1 MSTELG
7 RHYPPGPWQGL
18 TARARRSVILRGACA
33 AVAAAALVAGL
44 GPQFS
49 AGAPARA
56 ARLSTV
62 AARQAGTGAAP
73 SLTKDSTALAS
84 TSPHIPAQVPC
95 ASVATLPELGTIP
108 GNPTE
113 ITSATDVAASGG
125 NPEYCNVKGTI
136 APQIQFDLELPVST
150 WQGRYLQN
158 GCGGYCGSVPS
169 QSFPSCDATLG
180 GDFAM
185 ATDNEGHAD
194 SILSG
199 LWAFNDQQLRVDY
212 GYLSEHALAV
222 VAKTIIHDYY
232 GTGPTYSYFD
242 GCSDGGREAMAVAER
257 YPTDFNGIIAG
268 APEIIAGPL
277 NAEEQ
282 TWNYRVNSDAQG
294 NAILTS
300 DKLAALHAAV
310 IGACAGDDGTSD
322 GIITDPRNCDF
333 DPASIQCPAGTDND
347 SCLTPAQVTVV
358 RELYQGPVDSQGG
371 HLYPGGLPYG
381 SESSWAGFVVPATPG
396 SGGPVPA
403 TVIGDYLLSQAYL
416 RYQLFQPGVL
426 GPSPDQWQFTAQD
439 FAEMFPAANAADAMS
454 TNLSQFFAHGGKLI
468 MWQGTADQAIPVFG
482 TIDYYETLAQRMGGF
497 GNARQSARLFLFPTV
512 AHCGGGYASSSFDV
526 VLPLVNWVEQG
537 AAPSAVTAT
546 DSLNGTTLTRPVYPY
561 PDVPMYNGTGPVDDA
576 SSFNPVVSAH
586 ATEYTNWIGNYLFS
600 RPDGS

>member
-7 RHYPPGPWQGL
+7 RHYPPSRW
-18 TARARRSVILRGACA
+18 RALAGRAGHSGIVRVS
-33 AVAAAALVAGL
+33 AVAAAAALAVGL
-44 GPQFS
+44 GVQF
-49 AGAPARA
+49 GGVAPVRVAKVT
-56 ARLSTV
+56 TV
-62 AARQAGTGAAP
+62 TLRQAGTGAIP
-73 SLTKDSTALAS
+73 SLSKDSAALAS
-84 TSPHIPAQVPC
+84 TSPHIPAQIPC

-108 GNPTE
+108 GYPTE

-125 NPEYCNVKGTI
+125 NPEYCNVQGLI

-158 GCGGYCGSVPS
+158 GCGGYCGSVTA

-185 ATDNEGHAD
+185 ATDNEGHSD
-194 SILSG
+194 SIFSG
-199 LWAFNDQQLRVDY
+199 LWAFNDEQLRVDY
-212 GYLSEHALAV
+212 GYESEHALAV

-282 TWNYRVNSDAQG
+282 TWNYRVNSDSQG

-300 DKLAALHAAV
+300 DKLPALHAAV
-310 IGACAGDDGTSD
+310 IQACAGDDGTND

-333 DPASIQCPAGTDND
+333 NPASIQCPAGTDND
-347 SCLTPAQVTVV
+347 SCLTPAEVTVA
-358 RELYQGPVDSQGG
+358 RELYQGPVDSHGQ

-381 SESSWAGFVVPATPG
+381 SESSWAGFVVPVTPAN
-396 SGGPVPA
+396 GGPVSA
-403 TVIGDYLLSQAYL
+403 TAIGDYSLSQAYL
-416 RYQLFQPGVL
+416 RYQLLQPGVL
-426 GPSPDQWQFTAQD
+426 GPSPDQWQFTDQD
-439 FAEMFPAANAADAMS
+439 FNEMFPAANAADAMS
-454 TNLSQFFAHGGKLI
+454 TDLSQFFAHGGKLI

-497 GNARQSARLFLFPTV
+497 ANAQQSARLFLFPTV
-512 AHCGGGYASSSFDV
+512 AHCGGGYAGSSFDL
-526 VLPLVNWVEQG
+526 VLPLVDWVEQG
-537 AAPSAVTAT
+537 TAPSQVIAT

-561 PDVPMYNGTGPVDDA
+561 PEVPMYNGTGPVDDA
-576 SSFNPVVSAH
+576 SSFNPVVSPN
-586 ATEYTNWIGNYLFS
+586 ATEYTNWIGNFLFS
-600 RPDGS
+600 RPDGD